1 MQKSAAI
8 NSPYVVGVIMSAIR
22 KYPGPCSALARA
34 NVVASLRTVAAL
46 AADRGVT
53 LGLEVVNRYETNVI
67 NTAAQGMALVDDIGA
82 ANVAVHLDTYHMN
95 IEEVSM
101 AAAVRACG
109 SKLGYAL
116 MFPVHSMKSSIVW
129 ILHY

>member
-1 MQKSAAI
+1 MYSFDLVSTSKSLVQKPAAI

-82 ANVAVHLDTYHMN
+82 AVEDL
-95 IEEVSM
+95 
-101 AAAVRACG
+101 
-109 SKLGYAL
+109 
-116 MFPVHSMKSSIVW
+116 FSIFFFD
-129 ILHY
+129 

>member
-1 MQKSAAI
+1 M
-8 NSPYVVGVIMSAIR
+8 N
-22 KYPGPCSALARA
+22 C
-34 NVVASLRTVAAL
+34 
-46 AADRGVT
+46 
-53 LGLEVVNRYETNVI
+53 YETSVI
-67 NTAAQGMALVDDIGA
+67 NTAAQGTALIEDIGA
-82 ANVAVHLDTYHMN
+82 RNVTVHLGTYHMN

-116 MFPVHSMKSSIVW
+116 VFPVYSIKSNVVW